1 MHSGSGATTRY
12 SCSGSSAR
20 SLSPLTYFRRLFGQ
34 KKRRLLTGPAELQ
47 RRLGLRFRHT
57 ALLEQALTHRSMGD
71 GSSQNFE
78 RLEFLGDAI
87 LSHVVSAHLYT
98 RYPGESEGDLTLRRS
113 TLVSKRFLAQVG
125 EGMDLHRY
133 LQVDSG
139 VRLTDA
145 KVRRNLVGDAMEALV
160 GALFLDGGI
169 AAAERFIKRTVL
181 KREAEAAT
189 YVNRKGRLIEICH
202 QLQLGKPRFKLLAT
216 KGPEHDKNFVVQ
228 VRIGSRTFESAQATN
243 KKAAEQEAAGI
254 ALELL
259 EQERFDRP

>member
-1 MHSGSGATTRY
+1 
-12 SCSGSSAR
+12 
-20 SLSPLTYFRRLFGQ
+20 
-34 KKRRLLTGPAELQ
+34 EL
-47 RRLGLRFRHT
+47 
-57 ALLEQALTHRSMGD
+57 ALTHRSIGD
-71 GSSQNFE
+71 DSSQNFE

-87 LSHVVSAHLYT
+87 LSHVVSAYLYS
-98 RYPGESEGDLTLRRS
+98 RYPGESEGDLTMRRS

-125 EGMDLHRY
+125 EGMGLHRH

-139 VRLTDA
+139 VRLADA

-169 AAAERFIKRTVL
+169 AAAERFIRRTVL

-254 ALELL
+254 ALEVL
-259 EQERFDRP
+259 EREQFDGA